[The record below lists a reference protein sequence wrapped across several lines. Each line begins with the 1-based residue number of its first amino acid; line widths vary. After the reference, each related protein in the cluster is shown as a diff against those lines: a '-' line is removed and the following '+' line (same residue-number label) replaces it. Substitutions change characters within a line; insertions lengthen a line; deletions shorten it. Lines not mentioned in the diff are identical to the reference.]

1 MRSPRAIATRRT
13 LLPACRTVLAR
24 TLRAWMA
31 QRSKRFADGLGKVRL
46 SPGLRTASDGPVGFP
61 PQRSFF

>member
-1 MRSPRAIATRRT
+1 MRYPREIATWRTLRQARRT
-13 LLPACRTVLAR
+13 VVAR
-24 TLRAWMA
+24 TLRAPMA

-61 PQRSFF
+61 PQ

>member
-1 MRSPRAIATRRT
+1 MGYPREIATRRI
-13 LLPACRTVLAR
+13 LPPARRTVLAR
-24 TLRAWMA
+24 TLRVPMA

-61 PQRSFF
+61 PQ